1 MKLYLNTKT
10 GKYYVASWSCKI
22 TEGKLNYFEQGK
34 GWQKVSVKFVKE
46 IEVEINKPET
56 YLESWEIY
64 KVYGRNV
71 LKEVIE
77 NNAEYWKDNYCL
89 IVSAGEKACK
99 LYDQF
104 QEYFKVNI
112 LRFVDFTLLYFG
124 VFSFDIIKF
133 DTYISNQFGY
143 DINKLVSL
151 KEFIRI
157 TFGNEQVKCIENLI
171 DFYEYTK
178 PELI

>member
-1 MKLYLNTKT
+1 M
-10 GKYYVASWSCKI
+10 
-22 TEGKLNYFEQGK
+22 
-34 GWQKVSVKFVKE
+34 
-46 IEVEINKPET
+46 
-56 YLESWEIY
+56 
-64 KVYGRNV
+64 
-71 LKEVIE
+71 
-77 NNAEYWKDNYCL
+77 
-89 IVSAGEKACK
+89 
-99 LYDQF
+99 
-104 QEYFKVNI
+104 
-112 LRFVDFTLLYFG
+112 LYFG